1 MGLRTGPVEERVVSI
16 ARLVAIFFGLAVVSP
31 RSVFARE
38 GLQDAPPAKAP
49 PSDPLAA
56 AVELCFSTVDDAKA
70 AEQIDATVAKFGNDP
85 AALLKAVSTPPP
97 RPTTETLRLLV
108 PYRGQALAVSI
119 ALPKGFAAPAPAGTT
134 ATPPPAPPVVLDLF
148 WNTVACYF
156 HWSTPVLCYVNQYTP
171 PELSDEGRDA
181 WRKLLNSVS
190 FAVGGDPDRFWLT
203 GFSWSGHAGFD
214 FAEHRP
220 GIARGFVALG
230 GGPRRSHFR
239 LLKNLGKTS
248 ITSCVG
254 GKDDAEMV
262 WNLEEVGRM
271 AKGLGLD
278 WHFTLD
284 KEGGHKLPLAGM
296 DDVAARVDETPA
308 LPAQIPDH
316 GTLFADGELVAL
328 PWLEVLE
335 VDPAAVAV
343 PDRFPVDA
351 SLPKD
356 AQRRAMVKSM
366 AGQVAK
372 VDWKLT
378 KDGKDGDGVALEL
391 TAKGVKRAAVLVKA
405 PWFDLG
411 KPLKVVVNKKSL
423 CEGPIAVDPATLL
436 KEARRTGD
444 RQRPTVKRVEVKF

>member
-1 MGLRTGPVEERVVSI
+1 VSSFT
-16 ARLVAIFFGLAVVSP
+16 ACLVLLA
-31 RSVFARE
+31 
-38 GLQDAPPAKAP
+38 APPAQAP
-49 PSDPLAA
+49 QDDPLRS

-70 AEQIDATVAKFGNDP
+70 AEQIDATVAKFGGDP
-85 AALLKAVSTPPP
+85 AALLKAVATPPP
-97 RPTTETLRLLV
+97 RPTTVTLRLLV
-108 PYRGQALAVSI
+108 PYRGQALAVQV
-119 ALPKGFAAPAPAGTT
+119 ALPKGAA
-134 ATPPPAPPVVLDLF
+134 ATSAAPPVVLDLF

-156 HWSTPVLCYVNQYTP
+156 HWSTPVLCFVDKYTP

-284 KEGGHKLPLAGM
+284 KEAGHSLPLAGM
-296 DDVAARVDETPA
+296 DDVAARVDETAA
-308 LPAQIPDH
+308 LPAAIPDH

-328 PWLEVLE
+328 PWLEILE
-335 VDPAAVAV
+335 VDPSAVAV
-343 PDRFPVDA
+343 PDRFPA
-351 SLPKD
+351 NAALSKD
-356 AQRRAMVKSM
+356 EQRRAMVKSM
-366 AGQVAK
+366 AGQFAK

-378 KDGKDGDGVALEL
+378 KDGKDGVGVALEL
-391 TAKGVKRAAVLVKA
+391 SAKGVKRAAVLVKA
-405 PWFDLG
+405 LWFDLG
-411 KPLKVVVNKKSL
+411 KPLKVVVNKKSV